1 MAFNKRVDTIGLVTS
16 FGGLV
21 AVRVLLGL
29 IEGPM
34 PPCIVCYLSGFYT
47 RKELALRFVR
57 SILSYLAVFFLNNLA
72 SRIALFFSTASVRI
86 ES

>member
-1 MAFNKRVDTIGLVTS
+1 MALANKHIGLVTN

-21 AVRVLLGL
+21 TVRVLLGL
-29 IEGPM
+29 VEGPM

-57 SILSYLAVFFLNNLA
+57 SILSYLAVFF
-72 SRIALFFSTASVRI
+72 SQ
-86 ES
+86 